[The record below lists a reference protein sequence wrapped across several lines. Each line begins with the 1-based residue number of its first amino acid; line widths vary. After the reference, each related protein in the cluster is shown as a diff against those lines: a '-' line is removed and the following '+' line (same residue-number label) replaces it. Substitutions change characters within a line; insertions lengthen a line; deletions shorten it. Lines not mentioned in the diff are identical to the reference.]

1 MYGNAEPFSEEVH
14 DKIAHILGCI
24 NHKLTRIHCKV
35 SDSFAGGFKS
45 ISCRVDGSIDAMLS
59 DVLTKDHTTHCQAA
73 NNCNTRCSGCN
84 FGSGT
89 PAAATCSG
97 SFGRCGPRRLRDRV
111 GSLGHWH
118 EHRLANLGCWWHIH
132 RDERALLT
140 WIWHLDGCAWG
151 TRWHVDHS
159 RFSRWNER
167 LGWGLPLEWR
177 ANVALLPCLLI
188 DLFHFLEVVDVIL
201 SAQVELCRGEACHES
216 SLQDLILLFAV
227 VLPITTELYL
237 EMARHGFGYKKSV
250 AVELSLR

>member
-1 MYGNAEPFSEEVH
+1 
-14 DKIAHILGCI
+14 
-24 NHKLTRIHCKV
+24 
-35 SDSFAGGFKS
+35 
-45 ISCRVDGSIDAMLS
+45 MLS
-59 DVLTKDHTTHCQAA
+59 NVLTEHHTTDCQTT
-73 NNCNTRCSGCN
+73 NNCNTCCSGSN

-89 PAAATCSG
+89 PAAATCFG
-97 SFGRCGPRRLRDRV
+97 SSRWFGPRRLRDSR
-111 GSLGHWH
+111 GGTGWTIGHWH
-118 EHRLANLGCWWHIH
+118 EHRLPNLGCCWHIH
-132 RDERALLT
+132 RDELALPT